1 MIIDTL
7 RARQAFADIVSLDEG
22 TFPLDCAA
30 LTLGLEDYPELDIA
44 NYLRRLDTFAARA
57 EVLLGRDRSPINVI
71 ESINEVLFIREG
83 LHGNSE
89 DYYDPKNS
97 YLNEVLDRKKGIPIT
112 LSIIYIEVARR
123 IGFPIEGVG
132 FPGHFIAKH
141 VLEDREILI
150 DAFNQGKIL
159 TVKDC
164 QELLDPMYGGSVPVT
179 PSLLQAMEKKAIIT
193 RMLYN
198 LKGIYYQKE
207 AYDKALSIVE
217 RILMI
222 NPQVPSEIRDR
233 GLLYMQTS
241 FFAKALSDLNYYLAH
256 TSASEDKTYIEGHIK
271 TLEGI
276 ICAAN

>member
-1 MIIDTL
+1 VIIDTL
-7 RARQAFADIVSLDEG
+7 RARQAFADVVSLDEG
-22 TFPLDCAA
+22 TFPLDRAA
-30 LTLGLEDYPELDIA
+30 LTLGLEDYPELDMS

-57 EVLLGRDRSPINVI
+57 EVLLGKDRSPLNVI

-83 LHGNSE
+83 LHGNSD

-97 YLNEVLDRKKGIPIT
+97 YLNEVLDRKTGIPIT

-141 VLEDREILI
+141 VVEDREILI
-150 DAFNQGKIL
+150 DPFNQGKIL
-159 TVKDC
+159 TIRDC

-207 AYDKALSIVE
+207 AFDKALSIVD

-241 FFAKALSDLNYYLAH
+241 FFAKALADLNYYLAH
-256 TSASEDKTYIEGHIK
+256 TSASEDKSYIEGHIK

-276 ICAAN
+276 VCAAN

>member
-22 TFPLDCAA
+22 TFPLDRAA
-30 LTLGLEDYPELDIA
+30 LALGLEDYPELDIA
-44 NYLRRLDTFAARA
+44 DYLRRLDTFAARA
-57 EVLLGRDRSPINVI
+57 EVLLGRDRSPMNVI

-123 IGFPIEGVG
+123 IGFRIEGVG

-141 VLEDREILI
+141 VWEDREILI

-159 TVKDC
+159 TLKDC

-276 ICAAN
+276 VCAAN

>member
-1 MIIDTL
+1 VIIDAL
-7 RARQAFADIVSLDEG
+7 RARQAFADIVSLEEG
-22 TFPLDCAA
+22 AFPLDRAA

-44 NYLRRLDTFAARA
+44 DYLRQLDTFAARA
-57 EVLLGRDRSPINVI
+57 EVLLGRDRSPMNVI
-71 ESINEVLFIREG
+71 ESINEVLFLREG
-83 LHGNSE
+83 LHGNNE

-97 YLNEVLDRKKGIPIT
+97 YLNEVLDRKTGIPIT

-150 DAFNQGKIL
+150 DAYNQGKIL
-159 TVKDC
+159 TLKNC

-179 PSLLQAMEKKAIIT
+179 PSLLQAMGKKAIIT

-233 GLLYMQTS
+233 GLLCMQTS
-241 FFAKALSDLNYYLAH
+241 FFAKALADLNYYLAH
-256 TSASEDKTYIEGHIK
+256 TSASEEAPA
-271 TLEGI
+271 LELGD
-276 ICAAN
+276 AS

>member
-1 MIIDTL
+1 MITDTL
-7 RARQAFADIVSLDEG
+7 RARKAFAELVSLDEG
-22 TFPLDCAA
+22 IFPLDRAA
-30 LTLGLEDYPELDIA
+30 LALGLEDYPGLDIGG
-44 NYLRRLDTFAARA
+44 YLRRLDTFAARA
-57 EVLLGRDRSPINVI
+57 EVLLGRDRTPTNVI
-71 ESINEVLFIREG
+71 ESINEVLFIQGG
-83 LHGNSE
+83 LHGNKE
-89 DYYDPKNS
+89 DYYNPQNS
-97 YLNEVLDRKKGIPIT
+97 YLNEVLDKKTGIPIT

-123 IGFPIEGVG
+123 IGFPVEGVG
-132 FPGHFIAKH
+132 LPGHFIVKH

-159 TVKDC
+159 TLRDC
-164 QELLDPMYGGSVPVT
+164 QELLDPMYGGSVPVS
-179 PSLLQAMEKKAIIT
+179 PSLLQAMGKKAIIT

-241 FFAKALSDLNYYLAH
+241 FFAKALADLKYYLTH

-276 ICAAN
+276 VCAGN

>member
-1 MIIDTL
+1 MISDTL
-7 RARQAFADIVSLDEG
+7 RARQAFADIVSLDET
-22 TFPLDCAA
+22 TFPLDRAA
-30 LTLGLEDYPELDIA
+30 LTLGLEDYPGLDIA
-44 NYLRRLDTFAARA
+44 DYLGRLDTFAARA

-71 ESINEVLFIREG
+71 ESINEVLFIQEG
-83 LHGNSE
+83 LHGNKE
-89 DYYDPKNS
+89 DYYNPKNS
-97 YLNEVLDRKKGIPIT
+97 YLNEVLDKKKGIPIT
-112 LSIIYIEVARR
+112 LSIIYIEVAHR

-132 FPGHFIAKH
+132 IPGHFIAKH

-159 TVKDC
+159 TLKDC
-164 QELLDPMYGGSVPVT
+164 QELLDPMYGGSVSIS
-179 PSLLQAMEKKAIIT
+179 PSLLQAMGKKAIIT

-207 AYDKALSIVE
+207 AYDKALAIVE

-241 FFAKALSDLNYYLAH
+241 FFAKALADLKYYLAH

-276 ICAAN
+276 VCAGN